1 MEIQEELIE
10 LTEVEMV
17 ETDGGSAVPSK
28 GGLKKQSIA
37 VAPTKGGLRK
47 EAIA

>member
-37 VAPTKGGLRK
+37 AVGNGGLKK

>member
-17 ETDGGSAVPSK
+17 ETDGGIAAPSK

-37 VAPTKGGLRK
+37 AAGNGGLRK
-47 EAIA
+47 KAIA